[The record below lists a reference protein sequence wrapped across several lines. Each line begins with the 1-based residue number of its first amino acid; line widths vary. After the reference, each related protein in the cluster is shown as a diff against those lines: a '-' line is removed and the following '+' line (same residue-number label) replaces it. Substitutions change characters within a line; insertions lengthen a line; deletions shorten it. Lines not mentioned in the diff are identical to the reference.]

1 MPAVRAR
8 PHPASARATV
18 VVQMAAAGAVASDAV
33 KAIVRDSEINARLAL
48 EELLFEGHMYNVN
61 DTVLTK
67 VESALDSLADIDGG
81 PKASAAALL
90 AMRDATDAC
99 DPVPSQ
105 EQFLFRYVMP
115 YEQFLER
122 VEGVANTVRDLAVG
136 RCLMTCKPMNDRL
149 AFIAVLK
156 DAFGDDVLN
165 KDKNLFSRLLYAH
178 RNLIPEE
185 EPRFLTNSEQAE
197 IKHGSSHGLQSR
209 WVAEIRA
216 QKGRR

>member
-1 MPAVRAR
+1 
-8 PHPASARATV
+8 
-18 VVQMAAAGAVASDAV
+18 MAAAGAVVSDAV
-33 KAIVRDSEINARLAL
+33 KAIVGDSEINARLAL
-48 EELLFEGHMYNVN
+48 EELLFEGRMYNVN

-67 VESALDSLADIDGG
+67 LESALNSLADIDGG
-81 PKASAAALL
+81 PQASAAALL
-90 AMRDATDAC
+90 AMRAATNAC

-105 EQFLFRYVMP
+105 EQFLFRHVMP

-136 RCLMTCKPMNDRL
+136 RCLRTCKPMNDRR

-165 KDKNLFSRLLYAH
+165 EDKNLFPRLMYAH

-185 EPRFLTNSEQAE
+185 EQRFLTNREQAE
-197 IKHGSSHGLQSR
+197 IKHGSLHGPQSR
-209 WVAEIRA
+209 GVAEIRA
-216 QKGRR
+216 QKGRRRRRGMQSLR